1 MRPIVPLS
9 RRLSTL
15 TGVSEEEIQW
25 VLDLPL
31 GSADSVACW
40 QWRGRFTQ
48 NSLLPIIHYHGKPM
62 SVRRAIREEMTGTPV
77 PKFVRLRQVCA
88 TLLCVHPY
96 HVADQTIYTPLT
108 APPSTDEPP
117 ADDNVEDCVHAIY
130 SRDPPWSAE
139 ELASEFDYPLS
150 LVREALRLIEA
161 GEM

>member
-1 MRPIVPLS
+1 MRPIVALS
-9 RRLSTL
+9 RRLSPMI
-15 TGVSEEEIQW
+15 GVSQENIQG

-48 NSLLPIIHYHGKPM
+48 NSLLPIMHYHGRPM
-62 SVRRAIREEMTGTPV
+62 SARRAIREEMTGTPV
-77 PKFVRLRQVCA
+77 PKSVRLRQICA
-88 TLLCVHPY
+88 TPLCVHPY
-96 HVADQTIYTPLT
+96 HVVEKLIFDPHGPVRPI
-108 APPSTDEPP
+108 EPP
-117 ADDNVEDCVHAIY
+117 ADDSIEDCVHAIY